1 MKLLVAFGFRET
13 CWENDLNIEQRLY
26 DPNKEYDEN
35 VNLYFSTVN
44 NLGQMYINTEI
55 KNNNTVHFVYKGETG
70 QKINLA
76 GNFCNWDPWIY
87 ELQETSPGLYELQL
101 PLVDLATLDELR
113 AYLHLVLLFLHLHR
127 TRR

>member
-1 MKLLVAFGFRET
+1 MALNFFELKKARDGKIET
-13 CWENDLNIEQRLY
+13 IFY
-26 DPNKEYDEN
+26 KFYDEVN
-35 VNLYFSTVN
+35 VILQIVE
-44 NLGQMYINTEI
+44 EI

-101 PLVDLATLDELR
+101 PLPKGKYLYSYYIGLTPVLDNTNSNKMYTKDGRIANVIE
-113 AYLHLVLLFLHLHR
+113 VN
-127 TRR
+127 